1 MNEIYWITRFDAIDN
16 LGFTLVCV
24 GLAASIILT
33 IVYFIALSE
42 KDDEGVKTLNPSRY
56 ASYLILSIGVIIEVF
71 LPTTK
76 EAMMIWGV
84 GGTIDYIKSN
94 ETAKQLPDKCIMAL
108 DKFVDEHMLNNKN
121 DDNKEEKL

>member
-16 LGFTLVCV
+16 LGFSMVCV
-24 GLAASIILT
+24 GLAASVVFT

-42 KDDEGVKTLNPSRY
+42 KDDDGVKTLNPFRY

-108 DKFVDEHMLNNKN
+108 DKFVDEYMLNTK
-121 DDNKEEKL
+121 DGDKKEE

>member
-16 LGFTLVCV
+16 LGFSMVCV
-24 GLAASIILT
+24 GLAASVVFT

-42 KDDEGVKTLNPSRY
+42 KDDEGVKILNPFRY

-71 LPTTK
+71 SPTTK
-76 EAMMIWGV
+76 EAMKFWGV

-108 DKFVDEHMLNNKN
+108 DKFVDEYMLNTK
-121 DDNKEEKL
+121 DGDKKEE

>member
-16 LGFTLVCV
+16 LGFSMVCV
-24 GLAASIILT
+24 GLAASIIFT

-42 KDDEGVKTLNPSRY
+42 KDDEGVKTLNPFRY
-56 ASYLILSIGVIIEVF
+56 VSYLILSIGTLIQVF

-108 DKFVDEHMLNNKN
+108 DKFVDEYMLNTK
-121 DDNKEEKL
+121 DGDKKEE

>member
-16 LGFTLVCV
+16 LGFSMVFA
-24 GLAASIILT
+24 GLAASVVFT

-42 KDDEGVKTLNPSRY
+42 KDEEGVKTINPFRNV
-56 ASYLILSIGVIIEVF
+56 SYLILSIGTLIQVF

-94 ETAKQLPDKCIMAL
+94 ETAKQLPNKCIMAL
-108 DKFVDEHMLNNKN
+108 DKFVEEYMLNDKN
-121 DDNKEEKL
+121 DDNKEE